1 MAIYAAGDLSC
12 YQNKKEFGAEK
23 CCLVVES
30 GYSFTHIVPYVLGQC
45 LVRRLVI
52 STHQRTVVYN
62 NKKFVKDHEALYLSR
77 LNSLLCGYYCS

>member
-1 MAIYAAGDLSC
+1 MAIYFAAGDLSC

-45 LVRRLVI
+45 
-52 STHQRTVVYN
+52 
-62 NKKFVKDHEALYLSR
+62 
-77 LNSLLCGYYCS
+77 